1 MHLAALDDEE
11 CRVLLAHEAV
21 GRVGLAVDALPVIL
35 PVNYVLVGDAIVF
48 ASDPGLKLDAARRT
62 TVACFQIDGHEPWRH
77 SGWSVLA
84 TGRLEEIVDADAE
97 ARCRELPLTPWA
109 LSEPSHFLQL
119 SIELLS
125 GRRIVRA

>member
-1 MHLAALDDEE
+1 MHLTALDDDE
-11 CRVLLAHEAV
+11 CRALLAHQAI
-21 GRVGLAVDALPVIL
+21 GRVGLAIGALPVIL

-48 ASDPGLKLDAARRT
+48 ATDPGLKLDAARRI

-84 TGRLEEIVDADAE
+84 TGRLEEIIDAQSE

-109 LSEPSHFLQL
+109 ISEPVHFLQL
-119 SIELLS
+119 TIELLT